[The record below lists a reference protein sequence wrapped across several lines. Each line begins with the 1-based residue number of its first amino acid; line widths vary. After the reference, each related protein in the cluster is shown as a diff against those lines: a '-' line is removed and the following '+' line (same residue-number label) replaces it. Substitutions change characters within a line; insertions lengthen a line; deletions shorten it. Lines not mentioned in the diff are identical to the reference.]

1 MLASNDAELKV
12 EKSNVEKSGEAENIQ
27 TTIMQK
33 LHQYA
38 IFFLRRFVYA
48 KGG

>member
-12 EKSNVEKSGEAENIQ
+12 EKSNVEKSEAENLQ

-38 IFFLRRFVYA
+38 IFFLHRFVYA